1 MAGDPFGLSGQV
13 IESQF
18 RVDNPIGEGGFSIV
32 YKGMHLGLNEWVA
45 IKCLKLNASLET
57 DMIESFAKRF
67 RDESRIA
74 YRLSQGNLDIVRSI
88 TAGTTVAPT
97 TGALVPYMVL
107 EWLDG
112 VSLARDLFDRR
123 QRGMKGRTIE
133 EIIELFDPAVHAIAY
148 AHAQGVVH
156 RDIKPGNLFLAHTRA
171 GIRLKVLDFGLAKII
186 DDGIGIAPSV
196 LTVGQQSIVC
206 SPSYGA
212 PEQFDASVGKIGPW
226 TDVYALGLLLLETLR
241 DQRVRTGEGLAQC
254 ALQALTPAFPMTCH
268 ALGIKVRPQVELALA
283 RAVAIDIGT
292 RPADAAAFWDALK
305 RAAVRSSPRSIPA
318 APIDAPL
325 PEAATMWDP
334 RGAAF
339 DEAQKPPPSRE
350 PSRDPFMGTAMMLDA
365 PSRPTAGTL
374 PLSSSPTVPNPNVPL
389 SGRMNTPPMRMPS
402 SRPPAPVAPQLGPS
416 PQSPFAASLNAP
428 QRPAPAFVQPPPAP
442 AHASAP
448 PHAYAPP
455 APVHAYAP
463 APLPLQPAWSPSTPA
478 TQDAPVLPKSRAP
491 LIIVVVI
498 VGLVFLG
505 ILAAVVVLFVL
516 RPH

>member
-1 MAGDPFGLSGQV
+1 MAGDPFGLTGQV

-18 RVDNPIGEGGFSIV
+18 RVDNPIGEGGFSLV

-45 IKCLKLNASLET
+45 IKCLKLHSALET

-123 QRGMKGRTIE
+123 QRGMKGRTLDEVIE
-133 EIIELFDPAVHAIAY
+133 TFEPAVQAIAY

-156 RDIKPGNLFLAHTRA
+156 RDVKPGNLFLAQTRA
-171 GIRLKVLDFGLAKII
+171 GVRLKVLDFGLAKIVG
-186 DDGIGIAPSV
+186 DDIGIAPSV
-196 LTVGQQSIVC
+196 LTMGQQSIVC

-212 PEQFDASVGKIGPW
+212 PEQFDASIGKIGPW
-226 TDVYALGLLLLETLR
+226 TDVYALGLLVLEALR

-254 ALQALTPAFPMTCH
+254 ALQALTPTFPMTCH
-268 ALGIKVRPQVELALA
+268 ALGIKVRPQVEVALA

-292 RPADAAAFWDALK
+292 RPVDAATFWDALK
-305 RAAVRSSPRSIPA
+305 RAAVRSSPRSVA
-318 APIDAPL
+318 APPIDAPL

-334 RGAAF
+334 RGAGF
-339 DEAQKPPPSRE
+339 EEAPQPPASPE

-365 PSRPTAGTL
+365 PSRPNPGTL
-374 PLSSSPTVPNPNVPL
+374 PLSSAPTVPLANAPL
-389 SGRMNTPPMRMPS
+389 SGRMNTPSMRVPS
-402 SRPPAPVAPQLGPS
+402 TRPAAPVAPQNFAPS

-428 QRPAPAFVQPPPAP
+428 QAAPAYAPAP
-442 AHASAP
+442 AHAQARVP
-448 PHAYAPP
+448 
-455 APVHAYAP
+455 AYAP
-463 APLPLQPAWSPSTPA
+463 APAPIAQPAWSPPVHPAPATPA
-478 TQDAPVLPKSRAP
+478 IYDPPIVPKSRAP
-491 LIIVVVI
+491 LII
-498 VGLVFLG
+498 
-505 ILAAVVVLFVL
+505 LFVL
-516 RPH
+516 VGLLFLGALVAVAIFFFARKS